1 MELNRPHDETV
12 VSGTPNCFDT
22 AVTPPSV
29 LMMSSAVMGRCYVNR
44 SDKSTSFTK
53 CGVADDY
60 ESVHQFCVF
69 NKSELLAALEAKGIS
84 NADIQRVLG
93 LPSSRVSEILRASPG
108 KETTLKPREL
118 TYDEGVKLA
127 RAFLSELDQQ
137 APPLP
142 TAILRLV
149 VLHIA
154 KELQCRVD
162 EDQLADL
169 AEDLR
174 AFSEY
179 ASDPRVRGNAEAS
192 EAFFRALQLRR

>member
-1 MELNRPHDETV
+1 M
-12 VSGTPNCFDT
+12 
-22 AVTPPSV
+22 PPSYD
-29 LMMSSAVMGRCYVNR
+29 MR
-44 SDKSTSFTK
+44 SDDASPITNISLD
-53 CGVADDY
+53 GRY
-60 ESVHQFCVF
+60 ESVQSDAVLS
-69 NKSELLAALEAKGIS
+69 KGELLAALVAQGVT
-84 NADIQRVLG
+84 NADIQRVLEM
-93 LPSSRVSEILRASPG
+93 PSSRVSEILRALPG

-127 RAFLSELDQQ
+127 RAFLPELSQG

-142 TAILRLV
+142 IAILRLI

-154 KELQCRVD
+154 RELNCSVA
-162 EDQLADL
+162 EEQLADL